1 MINNNYKGDEIYMKS
16 ITITERQE
24 MVLKSLLISEIDYL
38 EKEAISSE
46 KGIDKKGLE
55 AELRACKELLEQLK

>member
-1 MINNNYKGDEIYMKS
+1 MKS

-38 EKEAISSE
+38 EKEAIPSE

-55 AELRACKELLEQLK
+55 AELRACKDLLEQLK